1 MSWNIFVTRRIPDA
15 GLDLLRQ
22 HCGTVDVFPEDR
34 VMTHAEI
41 MREVPGRDGLLCLLT
56 DTIDKR
62 IIEAGDGLRIIANY
76 AVGYN
81 NIDVAAATA
90 GRIMVTNTPGVLTDA
105 TADLAWALILGICRR
120 IVESDRFT
128 RAGSF
133 HGWGPKLLRGGDL
146 AGRTIGIVGAGRIGS
161 AVARRAAGFD
171 MHILYTGTSANA
183 DIEKSLKARRV
194 PLETLL
200 RDSDVISLHVPL
212 TDDTAHLISSDELA
226 VMKNTAYLIN
236 TSRGPVVDEAAL
248 VQALKNGEIA
258 GAGLD
263 VFEEEP
269 AIHPGLLELDNVVL
283 TPHTGSA
290 TYGTRDRMAV
300 MAAENLIAGL
310 EGRRP
315 ADIVNPDVLT

>member
-1 MSWNIFVTRRIPDA
+1 MSVNVFVTRRIPDA
-15 GLDLLRQ
+15 GLDLLRK

-56 DTIDKR
+56 DTIDRR
-62 IIEAGDGLRIIANY
+62 IIEAGDRLRIIANY

-90 GRIMVTNTPGVLTDA
+90 ERIIVTNTPGVLTDA
-105 TADLAWALILGICRR
+105 TADLTWALILGICRR

-128 RAGSF
+128 RAGDF
-133 HGWGPKLLRGGDL
+133 HGWAPMLLRGGDL

-171 MHILYTGTSANA
+171 MTILYTNR
-183 DIEKSLKARRV
+183 SLNKDLEQSLPARRV

-200 RDSDVISLHVPL
+200 READVISLHVPL
-212 TDDTAHLISSDELA
+212 TDETKHLIGREELA
-226 VMKNTAYLIN
+226 GMKKTAYLIN

-248 VQALKNGEIA
+248 VQALKDGDIA
-258 GAGLD
+258 GAALD

-290 TYGTRDRMAV
+290 TWGTRDSMAV

-310 EGRRP
+310 SSRRP
-315 ADIVNPDVLT
+315 PNIVNPDVLG